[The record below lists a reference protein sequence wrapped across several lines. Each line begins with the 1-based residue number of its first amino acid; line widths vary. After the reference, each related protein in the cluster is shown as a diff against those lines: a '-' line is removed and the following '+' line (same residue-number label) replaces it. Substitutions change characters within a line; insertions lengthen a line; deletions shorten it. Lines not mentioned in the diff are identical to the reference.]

1 MAHLLIFLIYLSK
14 NDNGNSKAGLP
25 SRLSNSAG
33 TFVCNHILYQLGYM
47 ADHFYP
53 DLLLGFIHV
62 PLIPEQTINHSQQ
75 SSMSVEDI
83 VKD

>member
-1 MAHLLIFLIYLSK
+1 MTMAIQ
-14 NDNGNSKAGLP
+14 KAGLP

-47 ADHFYP
+47 ADHFTLTYYW
-53 DLLLGFIHV
+53 DLYV